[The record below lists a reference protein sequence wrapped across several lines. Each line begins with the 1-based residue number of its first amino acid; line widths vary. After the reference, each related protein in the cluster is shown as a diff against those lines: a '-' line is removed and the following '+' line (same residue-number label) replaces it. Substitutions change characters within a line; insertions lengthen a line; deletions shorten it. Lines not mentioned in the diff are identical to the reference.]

1 MLNKARAGIEKKF
14 FELCS
19 KVIAQEGFELYD
31 LDYLT
36 GSSTLRV
43 FIQNPTTKNAVIE
56 DCVKIDRA
64 LTPYIDTEEW
74 IPSTLVL
81 EVSSPGIFR
90 QLRTLEHYSDAQGKI
105 ISTVITG
112 NLDENL
118 NKGLK
123 NNLLKQKKFRGVLK
137 SVNQDGIEI
146 SVEDMNVKLNFEQIK
161 KSNLDPELNG

>member
-14 FELCS
+14 FDLCS
-19 KVIAQEGFELYD
+19 KVIVEEGFELYD
-31 LDYLT
+31 MDYLT

-64 LTPYIDTEEW
+64 LSPYIDTEEW
-74 IPSTLVL
+74 VPSALVL
-81 EVSSPGIFR
+81 EVSSPGVFR
-90 QLRTLEHYSDAQGKI
+90 NLRTIEHFTDAQGKI
-105 ISTVITG
+105 ISAVITG
-112 NLDENL
+112 NVDENL

-123 NNLLKQKKFRGVLK
+123 GSLLKQKKFRGVLK
-137 SVNQDGIEI
+137 SVNENGIEI